1 MPGRLPP
8 DGLRVP
14 VRCLIVIPAYN
25 EASTIAGVIGAVR
38 KATDAPVL
46 VVCDACED
54 DTAARALAMGT
65 QVLDLPVRLGAWGAI
80 QAGLRFGYRHGFEQ
94 VLTLDAD
101 GQHPADALPELRAGL
116 DHADVTIGTYPDRLS
131 VARRIAWWYFRALTG
146 LNVVDVTSG
155 MRGYGPRAL
164 ALLVRSE
171 ASLLDYQDVG
181 VLMLL
186 SGQGMSIAEIPVIM
200 KPRQAGHSRVFNS
213 WFQVARYM
221 IHTTVLCVARI
232 RRRLPLETTP

>member
-8 DGLRVP
+8 DDLSVP
-14 VRCLIVIPAYN
+14 ARCLIVIPAYN
-25 EASTIAGVIGAVR
+25 EADTIAEVIAAVH

-46 VVCDACED
+46 VVCDGCED
-54 DTAARALAMGT
+54 DTAAHALAMGS

-80 QAGLRFGYRHGFEQ
+80 QAGLRYGWRHGFEQ

-101 GQHPADALPELRAGL
+101 GQHPADALPDLRAGL
-116 DHADVTIGTYPDRLS
+116 EHADVTIGTYPDRLS
-131 VARRIAWWYFRALTG
+131 TARRVAWWYFRALTG
-146 LNVVDVTSG
+146 LSVVDVTSG

-164 ALLVRSE
+164 ALLIRPE

-186 SGQGMSIAEIPVIM
+186 SGQAMTIAEVPVTM

-221 IHTTVLCVARI
+221 VHTTVLCIARI
-232 RRRLPLETTP
+232 RRRLPLENMP